1 MTARDLDDATE
12 FLLVEAERRGRAAV
26 ELLPRPLRDGE
37 RLDIRADDSPDG
49 LAGLAA
55 ARWAVLCGLPVRVVL
70 DSRANDRM
78 PWRLLAEN
86 VRCLGVPVTD
96 GDVRH
101 SGSGICRVDGQ
112 SAAGNETTVPI
123 PDDTGVWRVPLDHS
137 PEAGVWP
144 LPVNPPLVSSDES
157 REIDRRAIDEQSLPG
172 IVLMENAAIGAVRV
186 AMDMLSASGRVKTEA
201 GEAGKSVLIVVGGG
215 NNGGDGLAMARGL
228 HSCGVDAEVLLL
240 KEEDRLR
247 GDAATNLRFLRDDNP
262 AARIHSVHKGAVVD
276 QLLADRDL
284 VIDAILGTGFH
295 GDLSKEFQTVIQAM
309 NQCGA
314 PILALD
320 IPSGLDSDSGKAA
333 DGAIRAARTVTFA
346 AVKQGLVKGSG
357 PEFTGDVFVA
367 GIGTP
372 V

>member
-1 MTARDLDDATE
+1 MTARDLGYATE
-12 FLLVEAERRGRAAV
+12 LLLVEAERRGRAAV

-37 RLDIRADDSPDG
+37 RLDIQADDSPDG

-55 ARWAVLCGLPVRVVL
+55 ARWAVLCGLPVRVVI
-70 DSRANDRM
+70 DRRVNDRL
-78 PWRLLAEN
+78 PWCLLAEN

-101 SGSGICRVDGQ
+101 SGMYRAGIR
-112 SAAGNETTVPI
+112 SADGNETTVPI
-123 PDDTGVWRVPLDHS
+123 PDDSAAWRMPLDKS

-144 LPVNPPLVSSDES
+144 LPANPPLVSSDES

-186 AMDMLSASGRVKTEA
+186 AMDMLSPSGQVRTEA
-201 GEAGKSVLIVVGGG
+201 GKAGKSVLIVVGGG

-228 HSCGVDAEVLLL
+228 HCCGVDAEVLLL
-240 KEEDRLR
+240 KDEEKLR
-247 GDAATNLRFLRDDNP
+247 GDAATNLRFLRDDNA
-262 AARIHSVHKGAVVD
+262 AARIHSVHEGAVVD
-276 QLLADRDL
+276 NLLADRDL

-295 GDLSKEFQTVIQAM
+295 GSLSEEFQSVIQAM

-314 PILALD
+314 SILALD
-320 IPSGLDSDSGKAA
+320 IPSGLDSDSGRAA
-333 DGAIRAARTVTFA
+333 DGAIRAVRTVTFA
-346 AVKQGLVKGSG
+346 AVKRGLVTGNG